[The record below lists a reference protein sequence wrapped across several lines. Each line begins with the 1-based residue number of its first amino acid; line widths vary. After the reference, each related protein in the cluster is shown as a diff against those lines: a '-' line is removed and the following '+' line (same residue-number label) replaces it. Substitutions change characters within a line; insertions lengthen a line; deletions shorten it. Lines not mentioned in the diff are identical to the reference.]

1 MASVTIHLLEVHFQV
16 EGDDDAV
23 FTRLFERHIN
33 AWSRAYARECD
44 RQARTERERSIG
56 DRGAGR

>member
-23 FTRLFERHIN
+23 FARLFEKHIN
-33 AWSRAYARECD
+33 AWSRAYAQECA
-44 RQARTERERSIG
+44 RRRRTESDQSLG
-56 DRGAGR
+56 DRESQP

>member
-1 MASVTIHLLEVHFQV
+1 MASVTIRLLEVHFQV

-33 AWSRAYARECD
+33 AWSRANARECE
-44 RQARTERERSIG
+44 RRARTDAERAIG
-56 DRGAGR
+56 DREAGR

>member
-1 MASVTIHLLEVHFQV
+1 MASVTIHHLEVHFQV

-23 FTRLFERHIN
+23 FARLFERHIN

-44 RQARTERERSIG
+44 RQARTQKERAIG
-56 DRGAGR
+56 DRGSAR